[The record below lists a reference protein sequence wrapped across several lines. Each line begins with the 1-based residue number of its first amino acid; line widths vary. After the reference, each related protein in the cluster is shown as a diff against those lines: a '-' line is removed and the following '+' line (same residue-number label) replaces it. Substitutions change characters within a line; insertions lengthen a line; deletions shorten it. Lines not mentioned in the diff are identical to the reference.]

1 MKLATLTAQR
11 LRHQPWP
18 FSMPAPGSAQNQNQN
33 RSSYPGAP
41 TRGLSLQTF
50 RFWSGERFRW
60 SETTSSVLQ
69 ELSGPGSVGTG
80 AAVGPGRDAGLGTLV
95 GCGGSRLRGLVSR
108 WGRRGGSSHPWSWT
122 RGLDGPGD
130 PDCLWPGPFG
140 SQICDFVTGSI
151 KTETSLFVS
160 VGFFRSKSQLIWG

>member
-33 RSSYPGAP
+33 QNRSSYPGAP
-41 TRGLSLQTF
+41 TRGDSLQTF

-95 GCGGSRLRGLVSR
+95 GCGRSRLRGLVSR
-108 WGRRGGSSHPWSWT
+108 WGTCPP
-122 RGLDGPGD
+122 GPG
-130 PDCLWPGPFG
+130 PEVWTARGIRTVSGPVRLDHRIV
-140 SQICDFVTGSI
+140 SA
-151 KTETSLFVS
+151 TS
-160 VGFFRSKSQLIWG
+160 